1 MKYTESP
8 LYNTELQTMSDFL
21 ELINYRPST
30 IDGYL
35 KSIFECCCWMKEM
48 YGISLNNGAV
58 APIEIGV
65 TALFL
70 CPIIIIKIDIGIVI
84 YYYKYITM
92 RRRFFMGIVKQKNPK
107 TGVVYV

>member
-1 MKYTESP
+1 MTTDIFFLGGRYERSGDRQGKFQGAGTE
-8 LYNTELQTMSDFL
+8 
-21 ELINYRPST
+21 
-30 IDGYL
+30 
-35 KSIFECCCWMKEM
+35 K
-48 YGISLNNGAV
+48 GAV

-70 CPIIIIKIDIGIVI
+70 CPIIITTIDIGIVI